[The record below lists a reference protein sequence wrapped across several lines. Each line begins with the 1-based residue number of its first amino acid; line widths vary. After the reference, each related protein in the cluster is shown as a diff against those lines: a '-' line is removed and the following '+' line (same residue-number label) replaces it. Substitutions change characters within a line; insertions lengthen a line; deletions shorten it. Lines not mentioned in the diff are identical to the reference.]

1 MKVTINGKDARGTWG
16 IVFDSSAVS
25 ALMTPPPMK
34 DYIADESRLEHGR
47 RVIASN
53 AKVDRRDVTL
63 TLALYARSETAF
75 YSRLNAFCTEL
86 EGARLDIELG
96 DLPGTVYKCVY
107 RSCSQFTQYN
117 GRLAKFSLKLEE
129 PNPKDRTPDAA
140 KTATAPGGNCGS
152 SQ

>member
-1 MKVTINGKDARGTWG
+1 MNVRINGKDAKATWG

-34 DYIADESRLEHGR
+34 DYIANDSRLEHGR
-47 RVIASN
+47 RAVTAN
-53 AKVDRRDVTL
+53 AKVDKRDVTL
-63 TLALYARSETAF
+63 TLSMYAGSETAF
-75 YSRLNAFCTEL
+75 YSRYNAFCMEL

-107 RSCSQFTQYN
+107 KSCSQFTQYN

-129 PNPKDRTPDAA
+129 PNPKDRSND
-140 KTATAPGGNCGS
+140 
-152 SQ
+152 